1 MKATKTIN
9 LNGKTYEVQHNSY
22 FAEVA
27 TCIET
32 GEVYTS
38 EAFYQRHG
46 YDNRFRGNK
55 RVTCLASVENQ
66 KRSIEIA
73 KSDLF

>member
-1 MKATKTIN
+1 MKATKTIK
-9 LNGKTYEVQHNSY
+9 LNGKTYEVQHSSHW
-22 FAEVA
+22 AEVA

-38 EAFYQRHG
+38 EAFYKKHD

-55 RVTCLASVENQ
+55 RVMCLASVDNPM
-66 KRSIEIA
+66 RSIEIA
-73 KSDLF
+73 KSDLI